1 MKKLKQILCFVA
13 IICTLF
19 TTSSCWGTNTPTNAT
34 TKSNTSIQTNANT
47 KSKKESSK
55 SSLVE
60 CPSCHKK
67 VNKLIR
73 KEVFAGNGDYK
84 SWCSACWKEFN
95 SLNIYK

>member
-1 MKKLKQILCFVA
+1 MKKLKQMLCFVV

-19 TTSSCWGTNTPTNAT
+19 TASSCWGGN
-34 TKSNTSIQTNANT
+34 TKSNETNT
-47 KSKKESSK
+47 KP
-55 SSLVE
+55 SLVE

-67 VNKLIR
+67 VTKLIT

-84 SWCSACWKEFN
+84 SWCSACWKEFD